1 MIKEKNLAVKEVD
14 VVLEVLM
21 EYYNKKE
28 CMPYD
33 VLKEVIKN
41 IITIKQDY
49 DKTINELLSSNS
61 LISKYE
67 KLMELV
73 GAVGTISVEDEEFLD
88 KSLGLMDNLIRSK

>member
-28 CMPYD
+28 SMPYD
-33 VLKEVIKN
+33 VLEKVIKN

-88 KSLGLMDNLIRSK
+88 KSLRLMSNLVKSK

>member
-28 CMPYD
+28 SMPYH
-33 VLKEVIKN
+33 VLERVIN
-41 IITIKQDY
+41 NLITIKQDY

-73 GAVGTISVEDEEFLD
+73 GAVGTISIEDEEFLD
-88 KSLGLMDNLIRSK
+88 KSIGLINNLIKSK

>member
-21 EYYNKKE
+21 KYYNKKE
-28 CMPYD
+28 SMPYD
-33 VLKEVIKN
+33 VLESVIKN

-88 KSLGLMDNLIRSK
+88 KSLGLISNLVKSK

>member
-28 CMPYD
+28 SMPYD
-33 VLKEVIKN
+33 VLERVIN
-41 IITIKQDY
+41 NLITIKQDY

-73 GAVGTISVEDEEFLD
+73 GAVGTISIEDEEFLD
-88 KSLGLMDNLIRSK
+88 KSIGLINNLIKSK

>member
-28 CMPYD
+28 SMPYD
-33 VLKEVIKN
+33 VLEGVIN
-41 IITIKQDY
+41 NLITIKQDY

-73 GAVGTISVEDEEFLD
+73 GAVGTISIEDEEFLD
-88 KSLGLMDNLIRSK
+88 KSIGLINNLIKSK

>member
-14 VVLEVLM
+14 VVLEVLV

-28 CMPYD
+28 SMPYD
-33 VLKEVIKN
+33 VLEGVIN
-41 IITIKQDY
+41 NLITIKQDY

-73 GAVGTISVEDEEFLD
+73 GAVGTISIEDEEFLD
-88 KSLGLMDNLIRSK
+88 KSIGLINNLIKSK

>member
-1 MIKEKNLAVKEVD
+1 
-14 VVLEVLM
+14 M

-28 CMPYD
+28 SMPYD
-33 VLKEVIKN
+33 VLEKVIKN

-88 KSLGLMDNLIRSK
+88 KSLRLMSNLVKSK

>member
-28 CMPYD
+28 SMPYD
-33 VLKEVIKN
+33 VLESVIKN

-88 KSLGLMDNLIRSK
+88 KSLGLMSNLIKSK

>member
-28 CMPYD
+28 SMPYD
-33 VLKEVIKN
+33 VLESVIKN

-73 GAVGTISVEDEEFLD
+73 GAVGTIYVEDEEFLY
-88 KSLGLMDNLIRSK
+88 KSLGLMSNLIKSK